1 MVIYQHGFMDS
12 SAGICCDGLDSI
24 AFQLADC
31 GFDVWM
37 NNTRGNIF
45 SRHHKFIDI
54 GNSLFW
60 EFSFQ

>member
-1 MVIYQHGFMDS
+1 MDS